1 MACSENH
8 GPAVIKRLSKEL
20 ATLASSPSEGIKVV
34 INSDRISD
42 VQAWIQGP
50 EGTPYENGCFR
61 VRLSLGADF
70 PNVPPQGHFLTKIFH
85 PNVSRTGEICVN
97 VLKKEWRKEYG
108 IGHILLTIKCLLIDP
123 NPESALNEE
132 AGRLLLEDYAA
143 YAKHARLMTTLYAIN
158 KSISFETTSAAAAAA
173 AATSGKN
180 SSSQENEN
188 PPADKMFSKA
198 AAAAAGATGGV
209 GGGGV
214 VGGGVGAAEAAEVL
228 GVSNGPASPK
238 KKRVAE
244 KKVENVKTDKKRTL
258 RRL

>member
-1 MACSENH
+1 MAENQS
-8 GPAVIKRLSKEL
+8 PAVIKRLSKEL
-20 ATLASSPSEGIKVV
+20 ASLLSSPPEGIKVV
-34 INSDRISD
+34 INPDRISD

-97 VLKKEWRKEYG
+97 VLKKEWKKEYG

-132 AGRLLLEDYAA
+132 AGRLLLEDYAE
-143 YAKHARLMTTLYAIN
+143 YAKHARLMTTVHAIN
-158 KSISFETTSAAAAAA
+158 KSISFGTTAPP
-173 AATSGKN
+173 TFGKN
-180 SSSQENEN
+180 SSQENEN
-188 PPADKMFSKA
+188 PPADKVFGK
-198 AAAAAGATGGV
+198 AAAGATGCNV
-209 GGGGV
+209 D
-214 VGGGVGAAEAAEVL
+214 GAAEAAEVL

-238 KKRVAE
+238 KKRVAD
-244 KKVENVKTDKKRTL
+244 KKVESVKTDKKRTL

>member
-1 MACSENH
+1 MAENQS
-8 GPAVIKRLSKEL
+8 PAVIKRLSKEL
-20 ATLASSPSEGIKVV
+20 ASLLNSPPEGIKVL
-34 INSDRISD
+34 INPDRISD

-97 VLKKEWRKEYG
+97 VLKKEWKKEYG

-132 AGRLLLEDYAA
+132 AGRLLLEDYAE
-143 YAKHARLMTTLYAIN
+143 YAKHARLMTTVHAIN
-158 KSISFETTSAAAAAA
+158 KSISFGTTAPAA
-173 AATSGKN
+173 SGKN
-180 SSSQENEN
+180 SSQENEN
-188 PPADKMFSKA
+188 PPADKVFGK
-198 AAAAAGATGGV
+198 AAAGATGCNV
-209 GGGGV
+209 GD
-214 VGGGVGAAEAAEVL
+214 AAEAAEVL

-238 KKRVAE
+238 KKRVAD
-244 KKVENVKTDKKRTL
+244 KKVESVKTDKKRTL